1 MTLRIVT
8 VSEHPSHMVKIEKG
22 MLNTDWKSWRKFRP
36 RI

>member
-22 MLNTDWKSWRKFRP
+22 MLNTD
-36 RI
+36 